1 MFFFQ
6 NLFNPEVFTKKI
18 YFKGRCQGVMYMVC
32 ALRLDPHFAVRLA
45 AEKNFRKQ
53 PPRGVLS
60 KRFSE
65 NMQEIYTRTPC
76 QNMISIKL
84 QNKFNETTFRYGCS
98 PVNLPHIFTTPFLKN
113 TSGRLLLN
121 FYLQLTVAKM
131 RLRLLAIN
139 IFGHSS
145 VATQILRLQL
155 TLQIQKLKY

>member
-1 MFFFQ
+1 
-6 NLFNPEVFTKKI
+6 
-18 YFKGRCQGVMYMVC
+18 MYMVC
-32 ALRLDPHFAVRLA
+32 ALRLDPNFAVLLA

-65 NMQEIYTRTPC
+65 NMQEIYRRTPC
-76 QNMISIKL
+76 QNVISIKL
-84 QNKFNETTFRYGCS
+84 QSKFNETTFRHGCS
-98 PVNLPHIFTTPFLKN
+98 SVNLPHIFRIPFLKN

-121 FYLQLTVAKM
+121 FYLWLTVAKM

-139 IFGHSS
+139 IFGHST

>member
-1 MFFFQ
+1 
-6 NLFNPEVFTKKI
+6 
-18 YFKGRCQGVMYMVC
+18 MVC
-32 ALRLDPHFAVRLA
+32 ALRLDPNFAVLLA

-65 NMQEIYTRTPC
+65 NMQEIYRRTPC
-76 QNMISIKL
+76 QNVISIKL
-84 QNKFNETTFRYGCS
+84 QSKFNETTFRHGCS
-98 PVNLPHIFTTPFLKN
+98 SVNLPHIFRIPFLKN
-113 TSGRLLLN
+113 TSGRLLLK
-121 FYLQLTVAKM
+121 FYLWLTVAKM

-139 IFGHSS
+139 IFGHST

>member
-1 MFFFQ
+1 
-6 NLFNPEVFTKKI
+6 
-18 YFKGRCQGVMYMVC
+18 MVC
-32 ALRLDPHFAVRLA
+32 ALRLDPNFAVLLA

-65 NMQEIYTRTPC
+65 NMQEIYRRTPC
-76 QNMISIKL
+76 QNVISIKL
-84 QNKFNETTFRYGCS
+84 QSKFNETTFRHGCS
-98 PVNLPHIFTTPFLKN
+98 SVNLPHIFRIPFLKN

-121 FYLQLTVAKM
+121 FYLWLTVAKM
-131 RLRLLAIN
+131 RLRLLAVN
-139 IFGHSS
+139 IFGHST